1 MLLLEVIAKN
11 NTPFPNSPPIS
22 NYFVRNLVNEF
33 ICYDFIKL
41 PVFLLVFNNTR
52 VKAVTLRIALLFKQ
66 QNFNFP
72 IKKKNLTQE

>member
-52 VKAVTLRIALLFKQ
+52 VKAVTLRIAYFSNGKISIFQLE
-66 QNFNFP
+66 
-72 IKKKNLTQE
+72 KKNLM

>member
-1 MLLLEVIAKN
+1 MPLLEVIRKN

-41 PVFLLVFNNTR
+41 GAFLLVFNNTR
-52 VKAVTLRIALLFKQ
+52 ARVL
-66 QNFNFP
+66 
-72 IKKKNLTQE
+72 